1 MMGSINR
8 LMVVKDPNP
17 TDLIRWVLTHSLVTN
32 GINRVISFTSI
43 SVMFSGNRPG
53 RNMFL
58 NRFNR
63 KRNRAEKGM
72 MANRKTKDMEAATV
86 KQSSQIKLRPEVPK
100 ALI

>member
-1 MMGSINR
+1 M
-8 LMVVKDPNP
+8 
-17 TDLIRWVLTHSLVTN
+17 
-32 GINRVISFTSI
+32 
-43 SVMFSGNRPG
+43 
-53 RNMFL
+53 